1 MRDGINKEKTGKTV
15 RFSIR
20 LERELHEKLKK
31 RMEESRESGRYRSMN
46 RDIEEI
52 VRRGLEQRL

>member
-1 MRDGINKEKTGKTV
+1 MRSKINREKTGKTV

-20 LERELHEKLKK
+20 LDRRLHEKLKE
-31 RMEESRESGRYRSMN
+31 RMERSRERGEYKSMN

-52 VRRGLEQRL
+52 VKNGLRDE

>member
-20 LERELHEKLKK
+20 LDRELHEKLKK
-31 RMEESRESGRYRSMN
+31 RMEESRENGRYRSMN
-46 RDIEEI
+46 RDIEEL
-52 VRRGLEQRL
+52 VKNGLK

>member
-1 MRDGINKEKTGKTV
+1 MRERINKEKIGKTV

-20 LERELHEKLKK
+20 LDRRVHEKLKE
-31 RMEESRESGRYRSMN
+31 RMERSREEGRYKSMN

-52 VRRGLEQRL
+52 VRNGLK